1 MFPRAVGISNLE
13 RRRRRRGLTATDLAA
28 RMGVSRSWL
37 SKVERGWLAPSD
49 TFKSK
54 AAAALGTAIG
64 ELFPQY
70 TFLTVSD
77 AAGVRLLALRERTLV
92 FSTERRANAAVRRL
106 EAALGTVT
114 RRGPAPLGFF
124 ATLYGVPEEEVVG
137 SLQIDPPEIGALTE
151 RTIPAEKEIARA
163 RSGHDA

>member
-13 RRRRRRGLTATDLAA
+13 RQRRRRGLTATDLAA

-37 SKVERGWLAPSD
+37 SQVERGWLAPSD

-54 AAAALGTAIG
+54 AAAALATAIE
-64 ELFPQY
+64 ELFPEFI
-70 TFLTVSD
+70 FLTVSD
-77 AAGVRLLALRERTLV
+77 VTGVRLLTLGDRTLV
-92 FSTERRANAAVRRL
+92 FTTERLANAAVRRL
-106 EAALGTVT
+106 GAALGTVS

-137 SLQIDPPEIGALTE
+137 SLQVNPPEIGALTG
-151 RTIPAEKEIARA
+151 RTIPAEEEVARA
-163 RSGHDA
+163 RSGRDA